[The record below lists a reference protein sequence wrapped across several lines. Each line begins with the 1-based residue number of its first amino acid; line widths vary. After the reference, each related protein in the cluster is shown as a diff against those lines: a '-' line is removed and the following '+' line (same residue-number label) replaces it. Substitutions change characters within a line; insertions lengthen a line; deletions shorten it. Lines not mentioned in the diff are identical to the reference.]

1 MFMYFRKIWLSIGLL
16 VILFL
21 LQQLQLNLVGFAVMC
36 IVTGCYVTHILRYK
50 TMYKRANEKGVNDL
64 ISFNHIEKTEHFLIP
79 FLETI
84 IITALINLCYFVS
97 SEFVSISMFTI
108 GSIYLLCS
116 HFIKNKEEFNFYSA
130 SLI

>member
-1 MFMYFRKIWLSIGLL
+1 MYVRKIWLSIGLL

-21 LQQLQLNLVGFAVMC
+21 LQQFQLNLVGFAVMC

-50 TMYKRANEKGVNDL
+50 TIYKRANEKGVNDL

-79 FLETI
+79 FMETI

-97 SEFVSISMFTI
+97 SDFVSSIMFYLGSM
-108 GSIYLLCS
+108 YLLFA
-116 HFIKNKEEFNFYSA
+116 HFSKNKEEFHFYT
-130 SLI
+130 